1 MTETL
6 VFDFVHGEVLVADAD
21 GQRRVVT
28 DDLVLTGFEAP
39 GADSSS

>member
-6 VFDFVHGEVLVADAD
+6 VFDFVHGEILVEDAD
-21 GQRRVVT
+21 GHRRVVT
-28 DDLVLTGFEAP
+28 EDLVLTAVEAP